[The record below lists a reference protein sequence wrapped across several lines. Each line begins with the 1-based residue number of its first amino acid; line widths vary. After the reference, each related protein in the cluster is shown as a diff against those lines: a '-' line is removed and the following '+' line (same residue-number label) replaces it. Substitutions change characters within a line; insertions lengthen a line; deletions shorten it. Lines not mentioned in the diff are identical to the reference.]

1 MRYTLM
7 TVIAFSIAQRWRK
20 LASWF
25 VLFTSLF
32 IWGCDLA
39 SVEEDSGALPESSP
53 TSQSAGSSSR
63 ATASAIAPS
72 ASASAAKAIKPD
84 PSLLQ
89 YPGLAAVPRQE
100 RQAIMDTLSLIKTDG
115 PFPHAQDGTVFN
127 NRERNLPLR
136 IRGYYREY
144 TVPTPRVRTRGKRRL
159 VIGNERETYY
169 SQDHYNTFI
178 DLRVAP

>member
-39 SVEEDSGALPESSP
+39 SVEEESGAPLESSP
-53 TSQSAGSSSR
+53 TSQSPVLSSR
-63 ATASAIAPS
+63 ATASSIAPS
-72 ASASAAKAIKPD
+72 ASASAVKAAKPD